1 MKTVFLLN
9 PKAGKGKG
17 LDRIKEEVDRT
28 AERMGCDAGIYLTK
42 SVGDAE
48 KFARLAAEEAE
59 KNGEEIRLI
68 ACGGDGTLNE
78 VINGAAGFGC
88 ASVGV
93 MPVGTGNDFVRNFSG
108 AGDHMS
114 VEAQI
119 RGRVQKCDLIK
130 YQGVIDGQERTR
142 YCANMFNI
150 GFDCNVVDLTAKVKE
165 YPLLKGSLAYL
176 VSVLAILVKKKGAL
190 LKVEIDGETV
200 QDGPVLL
207 TAVAN
212 GAFCGGGVKGLPK
225 ADLTDGLM
233 DASIIYNVSRTEFL
247 KKFPYYAKGTHL
259 DLPNVDKI
267 VYYRQCREVA
277 ITPLNGMMR
286 LCVDGEISDAGQI
299 HMEIVPEA
307 ARIVVPAVLTE
318 QQQ

>member
-1 MKTVFLLN
+1 
-9 PKAGKGKG
+9 
-17 LDRIKEEVDRT
+17 
-28 AERMGCDAGIYLTK
+28 
-42 SVGDAE
+42 
-48 KFARLAAEEAE
+48 
-59 KNGEEIRLI
+59 
-68 ACGGDGTLNE
+68 
-78 VINGAAGFGC
+78 
-88 ASVGV
+88 
-93 MPVGTGNDFVRNFSG
+93 
-108 AGDHMS
+108 MS

-225 ADLTDGLM
+225 ADLTDGLI

-259 DLPNVDKI
+259 DLPDVDKI